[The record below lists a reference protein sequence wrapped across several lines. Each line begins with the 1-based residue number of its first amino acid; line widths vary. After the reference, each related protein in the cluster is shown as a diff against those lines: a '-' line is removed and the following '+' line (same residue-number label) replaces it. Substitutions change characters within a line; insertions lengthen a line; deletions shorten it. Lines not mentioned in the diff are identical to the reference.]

1 MLRLANPTR
10 IRQIVS
16 RNLMLKDFC
25 KYSRQYRLSKEPE
38 KGSLVDSFQKGTMNT
53 RLFLTGNI
61 KLCWFDI
68 LLNRTSTS
76 VQEKLRDV

>member
-1 MLRLANPTR
+1 MKE
-10 IRQIVS
+10 I
-16 RNLMLKDFC
+16 C

-38 KGSLVDSFQKGTMNT
+38 KGSLVDGFQEGTMNT
-53 RLFLTGNI
+53 RLIFADNI

-76 VQEKLRDV
+76 VQENLRDV